1 MKILISAVGD
11 TDPIRNFHDGPLLHI
26 VRVYRPEK
34 IVLVHS
40 ERSLTKHDK
49 LVKAL
54 KSIKD
59 YSPEIIQD
67 GGVLPDEQVAIF
79 DKMYDTVSSIVK
91 KYISD
96 DEIILNISS
105 ATPQIIS
112 AMFAVNRISDFN
124 VTAVQVVTPQHKS
137 NEGLRHDNQ
146 EDIDTLIETN
156 LDNQSDYENRT
167 LEDTG
172 MKFSLDLTKRNLKAL
187 IDNYDYQGAL
197 ELLRALKL
205 PKKQESFSNIKELR
219 KKLTEI
225 SDTIKIQGMPDKI
238 VKAKLLSNQAKSALN
253 SYLNIDRNH
262 KQGNIAEVLI
272 RVKSLV
278 EFILENYLNNHFLD
292 VITYK
297 EDGKPFLNAS
307 KYPEILK
314 KFQEDAKMRGKKYH
328 SGYLSLPTYIVI
340 LKFFEPNHDLLK
352 HIYKIQEINQVRNQV
367 AHSLQAFDRE
377 NLTKVSSAVFASKQ
391 ILLASFDIDNH
402 WFSFYE
408 DLNQEIKKLL

>member
-67 GGVLPDEQVAIF
+67 GGVLPDAQVAIF

-172 MKFSLDLTKRNLKAL
+172 SKFSQDLTKRNLKAL

-238 VKAKLLSNQAKSALN
+238 VKSNLSNQAKSALN

-314 KFQEDAKMRGKKYH
+314 KFQEDAKMRGQEYH
-328 SGYLSLPTYIVI
+328 SGYLSLPAYIGI

-367 AHSLQAFDRE
+367 AHSLQAFDRK
-377 NLTKVSSAVFASKQ
+377 NLKKVSSAVFASKQ

>member
-67 GGVLPDEQVAIF
+67 GGVLPDAQVAIF
-79 DKMYDTVSSIVK
+79 DEMYDTVSSIVK

-124 VTAVQVVTPQHKS
+124 VTAVQVMTPQQKS

-172 MKFSLDLTKRNLKAL
+172 MKFSQDLTKRNLKAL

-197 ELLRALKL
+197 ELL
-205 PKKQESFSNIKELR
+205 KKQKSFSNIKELR

-238 VKAKLLSNQAKSALN
+238 VKAKLSTQAKSALN

-297 EDGKPFLNAS
+297 EDGKPFLNAL

-314 KFQEDAKMRGKKYH
+314 KFQENAKKRDQEYH
-328 SGYLSLPTYIVI
+328 SGYLSLHGYIGI

-367 AHSLQAFDRE
+367 AHSLQAFDRK
-377 NLTKVSSAVFASKQ
+377 NLKKVSSAVFASKQ

>member
-67 GGVLPDEQVAIF
+67 GGVLPDAQVAIF

-238 VKAKLLSNQAKSALN
+238 VKAKLSTKAQSALN

-314 KFQEDAKMRGKKYH
+314 KFQEDAKMRGQEYH
-328 SGYLSLPTYIVI
+328 SGYLSLPAYIGI

-367 AHSLQAFDRE
+367 AHSLQAFDRK
-377 NLTKVSSAVFASKQ
+377 NLKKVSSAVFASKQ

>member
-67 GGVLPDEQVAIF
+67 GGVLPDAQVAIF
-79 DKMYDTVSSIVK
+79 DEMYDTVSSIVK

-278 EFILENYLNNHFLD
+278 EFILEDYLNNHFLD

-297 EDGKPFLNAS
+297 DGKPFLNTS

-328 SGYLSLPTYIVI
+328 SGYLSLPTYIGI

-352 HIYKIQEINQVRNQV
+352 HIYEIQEINQVRNQV

>member
-67 GGVLPDEQVAIF
+67 GGVLPDAQVAIF

-172 MKFSLDLTKRNLKAL
+172 SKFSQDLTKRNLKAL

-314 KFQEDAKMRGKKYH
+314 KFQEDAKMRGQEYH
-328 SGYLSLPTYIVI
+328 SGYLSLPAYIGI

-352 HIYKIQEINQVRNQV
+352 HIYDIQEINQVRNQV

-377 NLTKVSSAVFASKQ
+377 NLTKVSSAVFESKQ
-391 ILLASFDIDNH
+391 ILLSSFDIDNH

>member
-67 GGVLPDEQVAIF
+67 GGVLPDAQVAIF

-172 MKFSLDLTKRNLKAL
+172 SKFSQDLTKRNLKAL

-197 ELLRALKL
+197 ELL
-205 PKKQESFSNIKELR
+205 KKQKSFSNIKELR

-238 VKAKLLSNQAKSALN
+238 VKAKLSNQAKSALN

-278 EFILENYLNNHFLD
+278 EFILEDYLNNHFLD

-314 KFQEDAKMRGKKYH
+314 KFQEDAKMRGQEYH
-328 SGYLSLPTYIVI
+328 SGYLSLPAYIGI

-367 AHSLQAFDRE
+367 AHSLQAFDRK
-377 NLTKVSSAVFASKQ
+377 NLKKVSSAVFASKQ

>member
-67 GGVLPDEQVAIF
+67 GGVLQDAKVAIF
-79 DKMYDTVSSIVK
+79 DEMYDTVSSIVK

-124 VTAVQVVTPQHKS
+124 VTAVQVLTPQHKS

-172 MKFSLDLTKRNLKAL
+172 SKFSQDLTKRNLKAL

-238 VKAKLLSNQAKSALN
+238 VKAKLSTKAQSALN

-278 EFILENYLNNHFLD
+278 EFILEDYLNNHFLD

-297 EDGKPFLNAS
+297 DGKPFLNTS

-328 SGYLSLPTYIVI
+328 SGYLSLPAYIGI

-367 AHSLQAFDRE
+367 AHSLQAFDRK
-377 NLTKVSSAVFASKQ
+377 NLKKVSSAVFASKQ

>member
-67 GGVLPDEQVAIF
+67 GGVLPDAQVAIF

-278 EFILENYLNNHFLD
+278 EFILEDYLNNHFLD

-314 KFQEDAKMRGKKYH
+314 KFQEDAKMRGQEYH
-328 SGYLSLPTYIVI
+328 SGYLSLPAYIGI
-340 LKFFEPNHDLLK
+340 LKFFEPKNDLLK

-377 NLTKVSSAVFASKQ
+377 NLTKVSSAVFESKQ

>member
-197 ELLRALKL
+197 ELL
-205 PKKQESFSNIKELR
+205 KKQKSFSNIKELR

-238 VKAKLLSNQAKSALN
+238 VKAKLSTKAQSALN

-314 KFQEDAKMRGKKYH
+314 KFQEDAKMRGQEYH
-328 SGYLSLPTYIVI
+328 SGYLSLPAYIGI

-367 AHSLQAFDRE
+367 AHSLQAFDRK
-377 NLTKVSSAVFASKQ
+377 NLKKVSSAVFASKQ

>member
-67 GGVLPDEQVAIF
+67 GGVLPDAQVAIF
-79 DKMYDTVSSIVK
+79 DEMYDTVSSIVK

-124 VTAVQVVTPQHKS
+124 VTAVQVMTPQQKS

-156 LDNQSDYENRT
+156 LDNQSDYEERT

-278 EFILENYLNNHFLD
+278 EFILEDYLNNHFLD

-297 EDGKPFLNAS
+297 DGKPFLNALQ
-307 KYPEILK
+307 YPKILK
-314 KFQEDAKMRGKKYH
+314 KFQEDAKKRGQGYH
-328 SGYLSLPTYIVI
+328 SGYLSLPAYIDI
-340 LKFFEPNHDLLK
+340 LKYFEPKNDLLK
-352 HIYKIQEINQVRNQV
+352 HIDDIQKINQVRNQV

-377 NLTKVSSAVFASKQ
+377 NLTKVSSAVFESKQ

>member
-67 GGVLPDEQVAIF
+67 GGVLPDAQVAIF

-197 ELLRALKL
+197 ELL
-205 PKKQESFSNIKELR
+205 KKQKSFSNIKELR

-238 VKAKLLSNQAKSALN
+238 VKAKLSTKAQSALN

-314 KFQEDAKMRGKKYH
+314 KFQEDAKMRGQEYH
-328 SGYLSLPTYIVI
+328 SGYLSLPAYIGI

-367 AHSLQAFDRE
+367 AHSLQAFDRK
-377 NLTKVSSAVFASKQ
+377 NLKKVSSAVFASKQ

>member
-67 GGVLPDEQVAIF
+67 GGVLQDAKVAIF
-79 DKMYDTVSSIVK
+79 DEMYDTVSSIVK

-124 VTAVQVVTPQHKS
+124 VTAVQVLTPQHKS

-172 MKFSLDLTKRNLKAL
+172 IKFSQDLTKRNLKAL

-238 VKAKLLSNQAKSALN
+238 VKSKLSNQAKSALN

-314 KFQEDAKMRGKKYH
+314 KFQEDAKMRGQEYH
-328 SGYLSLPTYIVI
+328 SGYLSLPAYIGI

-367 AHSLQAFDRE
+367 AHSLQAFDRK
-377 NLTKVSSAVFASKQ
+377 NLKKVSSAVFASKQ

>member
-67 GGVLPDEQVAIF
+67 GGVLPDAQVAIF
-79 DKMYDTVSSIVK
+79 DEMYDTVSSIVK

-172 MKFSLDLTKRNLKAL
+172 SKFSQDLTKRNLKAL

-197 ELLRALKL
+197 ELL
-205 PKKQESFSNIKELR
+205 KKQKSFSNIKELR

-238 VKAKLLSNQAKSALN
+238 VKDKLSTQAKSALN

-314 KFQEDAKMRGKKYH
+314 KFQEDAKMRGQEYH
-328 SGYLSLPTYIVI
+328 SGYLSLPAYIGI

-391 ILLASFDIDNH
+391 ILLDSFDIDNH

>member
-67 GGVLPDEQVAIF
+67 GGVLPDAQVAIF
-79 DKMYDTVSSIVK
+79 DEMYDTVSSIVK

-238 VKAKLLSNQAKSALN
+238 VKAKLSTKAQSALN

-314 KFQEDAKMRGKKYH
+314 KFQEDAKMRGQEYH
-328 SGYLSLPTYIVI
+328 SGYLSLPAYIGI

-352 HIYKIQEINQVRNQV
+352 HIYDIQEINQVRNQV

>member
-67 GGVLPDEQVAIF
+67 GGVLPDAQVAIF

-156 LDNQSDYENRT
+156 LDNQSDYEERT

-238 VKAKLLSNQAKSALN
+238 VKAKLSTKAQSALN

-314 KFQEDAKMRGKKYH
+314 KFQEDAKMRGQEYH
-328 SGYLSLPTYIVI
+328 SGYLSLPAYIGI

-377 NLTKVSSAVFASKQ
+377 NLTKVSSAVFESKQ

>member
-67 GGVLPDEQVAIF
+67 GGVLPDAQVAIF

-172 MKFSLDLTKRNLKAL
+172 SKFSQDLTKRNLKAL

-314 KFQEDAKMRGKKYH
+314 KFQEDAKMRGQEYH
-328 SGYLSLPTYIVI
+328 SGYLSLPAYIGI

-367 AHSLQAFDRE
+367 AHSLQAFDRK
-377 NLTKVSSAVFASKQ
+377 NLKKVSSAVFASKQ

>member
-67 GGVLPDEQVAIF
+67 GGVLPDAQVAIF
-79 DKMYDTVSSIVK
+79 DEMYDTVSSIVK

-172 MKFSLDLTKRNLKAL
+172 SKFSQDLTKRNLKAL

-238 VKAKLLSNQAKSALN
+238 VKAKLSTKAQSALN

-278 EFILENYLNNHFLD
+278 EFILEDYLNNHFLD

-314 KFQEDAKMRGKKYH
+314 KFQEDAKMRGQEYH
-328 SGYLSLPTYIVI
+328 SGYLSLPAYIGI

-352 HIYKIQEINQVRNQV
+352 HIYDIQEINQVRNQV

>member
-67 GGVLPDEQVAIF
+67 GGVLPDAQVAIF
-79 DKMYDTVSSIVK
+79 DEMYDTVSSIVK

-124 VTAVQVVTPQHKS
+124 VTAVQVLTPQHKS

-225 SDTIKIQGMPDKI
+225 SDTIKIRGMPDKI

-278 EFILENYLNNHFLD
+278 EFILEDYLNNHFLD

-297 EDGKPFLNAS
+297 DGKPFLNTS

-314 KFQEDAKMRGKKYH
+314 KFQEDAKMRGKEYH
-328 SGYLSLPTYIVI
+328 IGYLSLPTYIVI

-367 AHSLQAFDRE
+367 AHSLQAFDRK
-377 NLTKVSSAVFASKQ
+377 NLKKVSSAVFASKQ

>member
-59 YSPEIIQD
+59 YLPEIIQD
-67 GGVLPDEQVAIF
+67 GGVLPDAQVAIF

-172 MKFSLDLTKRNLKAL
+172 SKFSQDLTKRNLKAL

-197 ELLRALKL
+197 ELL
-205 PKKQESFSNIKELR
+205 KKQKSFSNIKELR

-238 VKAKLLSNQAKSALN
+238 VKAKLSTKAQSALN

-314 KFQEDAKMRGKKYH
+314 KFQEDAKMRGQEYH
-328 SGYLSLPTYIVI
+328 SGYLSLPAYIGI

-367 AHSLQAFDRE
+367 AHSLQAFDRK
-377 NLTKVSSAVFASKQ
+377 NLKKVSSAVFASKQ

>member
-67 GGVLPDEQVAIF
+67 GGVLPDAQVAIF
-79 DKMYDTVSSIVK
+79 DEMYDTVSSIVK

-124 VTAVQVVTPQHKS
+124 VTAVQVMTPQHKS

-172 MKFSLDLTKRNLKAL
+172 SKFSQDLTKRNLKAL

-238 VKAKLLSNQAKSALN
+238 VKAKLSTKAQSALN

-352 HIYKIQEINQVRNQV
+352 HIYEIQKINQVRNQV

>member
-67 GGVLPDEQVAIF
+67 GGVLPDAQVAIF

-172 MKFSLDLTKRNLKAL
+172 MKFSQDLMKRNLKAL

-197 ELLRALKL
+197 ELL
-205 PKKQESFSNIKELR
+205 KKQKSFSNIKELR

-238 VKAKLLSNQAKSALN
+238 VKDQLSTQAKSALN

-314 KFQEDAKMRGKKYH
+314 KFQEDAKMRDQEYH
-328 SGYLSLPTYIVI
+328 SGYLSLPAYIGI

-367 AHSLQAFDRE
+367 AHSLQAFDRK
-377 NLTKVSSAVFASKQ
+377 NLKKVSSAVFASKQ

>member
-67 GGVLPDEQVAIF
+67 GGVLPDAQVAIF

-172 MKFSLDLTKRNLKAL
+172 SKFSQDLTKRNLKAL

-278 EFILENYLNNHFLD
+278 EFILEDYLNNHFLD

-314 KFQEDAKMRGKKYH
+314 KFQEDAKMRGQEYH
-328 SGYLSLPTYIVI
+328 SGYLSLPAYIGI

-352 HIYKIQEINQVRNQV
+352 HIYDIQEINQVRNQV

>member
-67 GGVLPDEQVAIF
+67 GGVLPDAQVAIF

-156 LDNQSDYENRT
+156 LDNQSDYTNRT

-238 VKAKLLSNQAKSALN
+238 VKAKLSTKAQSALN

-314 KFQEDAKMRGKKYH
+314 KFQEDAKMRGQEYH
-328 SGYLSLPTYIVI
+328 SGYLSLPAYIGI

-367 AHSLQAFDRE
+367 AHSLQAFDRK
-377 NLTKVSSAVFASKQ
+377 NLKKVSSAVFASKQ

>member
-172 MKFSLDLTKRNLKAL
+172 MKFSQDLTKRNLKAL

-197 ELLRALKL
+197 ELL
-205 PKKQESFSNIKELR
+205 KKQKSFSNIKELR

-238 VKAKLLSNQAKSALN
+238 VKDKLSTQAKSALN

-314 KFQEDAKMRGKKYH
+314 KFQEDAKMRGQEYH
-328 SGYLSLPTYIVI
+328 SGYLSLPAYIGI

-352 HIYKIQEINQVRNQV
+352 HIYDIQEINQVRNQV

-377 NLTKVSSAVFASKQ
+377 NLTKVSSAVFESKQ

>member
-67 GGVLPDEQVAIF
+67 GGVLPDAQVSIF

-124 VTAVQVVTPQHKS
+124 VTAVQVLTPQHKS

-172 MKFSLDLTKRNLKAL
+172 MKFSQDLTKRNLKAL

-197 ELLRALKL
+197 ELLE
-205 PKKQESFSNIKELR
+205 KQKSFSNIKELR

-238 VKAKLLSNQAKSALN
+238 VKAKLSNQAKSALN

-307 KYPEILK
+307 KYPEILE
-314 KFQEDAKMRGKKYH
+314 KFQEDAKMRDQEYH
-328 SGYLSLPTYIVI
+328 SGYLSLHGYIGI

>member
-67 GGVLPDEQVAIF
+67 GGVLPDAQVAIF

-124 VTAVQVVTPQHKS
+124 VTAVQVATPQRKS

-172 MKFSLDLTKRNLKAL
+172 MKFSQDLTKRNLKAL

-197 ELLRALKL
+197 ELL
-205 PKKQESFSNIKELR
+205 KKQKSFSNIKELR

-238 VKAKLLSNQAKSALN
+238 VKANLSTQAKSALN

-278 EFILENYLNNHFLD
+278 EFILEDYLNNHFLD

-297 EDGKPFLNAS
+297 DGKPFLNAL

-314 KFQEDAKMRGKKYH
+314 KFQENAKKRDQEYH
-328 SGYLSLPTYIVI
+328 SGYLSLHGYIGI

-367 AHSLQAFDRE
+367 AHSLQAFDRK
-377 NLTKVSSAVFASKQ
+377 NLKKVSSAVFASKQ

>member
-67 GGVLPDEQVAIF
+67 GGVLPDAKVAIF
-79 DKMYDTVSSIVK
+79 DEMYDTVSSIVK

-278 EFILENYLNNHFLD
+278 EFILEDYLNNHFLD

-314 KFQEDAKMRGKKYH
+314 KFQENAKMRGQEYH
-328 SGYLSLPTYIVI
+328 SGYLSLPAYIGI

-377 NLTKVSSAVFASKQ
+377 NLTKVSSAVFESKQ

>member
-67 GGVLPDEQVAIF
+67 GGVLPDAQVAIF

-156 LDNQSDYENRT
+156 LDNQSDYEERT

-238 VKAKLLSNQAKSALN
+238 VKAKLSTKAQSALN

-314 KFQEDAKMRGKKYH
+314 KFQENAKKRDQEYH
-328 SGYLSLPTYIVI
+328 SGYLSLHGYIGI

-367 AHSLQAFDRE
+367 AHSLQAFDRK
-377 NLTKVSSAVFASKQ
+377 NLKKVSSAVFASKQ
-391 ILLASFDIDNH
+391 ILLDSFDIDNH

>member
-67 GGVLPDEQVAIF
+67 GGVLQDAKVAIF
-79 DKMYDTVSSIVK
+79 DEMYDTVSSIVK

-124 VTAVQVVTPQHKS
+124 VTAVQVLTPQHKS

-156 LDNQSDYENRT
+156 LDNQSDYTIRT

-238 VKAKLLSNQAKSALN
+238 VKSNLSNQAKSALN

-278 EFILENYLNNHFLD
+278 EFILEDYLNNHFLD

-297 EDGKPFLNAS
+297 DGKPFLNTS

-340 LKFFEPNHDLLK
+340 LKYFEPKNDLLK
-352 HIYKIQEINQVRNQV
+352 HIDDIQKINHVRNKV

-377 NLTKVSSAVFASKQ
+377 NLTKVSSAVFESKQ

>member
-67 GGVLPDEQVAIF
+67 GGVLPDAQVAIF
-79 DKMYDTVSSIVK
+79 DEMYDTVSSIVK

-314 KFQEDAKMRGKKYH
+314 KFQEDAKMRGQEYH
-328 SGYLSLPTYIVI
+328 SGYLSLPAYIGI

>member
-67 GGVLPDEQVAIF
+67 GGVLPDAQVAIF

-172 MKFSLDLTKRNLKAL
+172 IKFSQDLTKRNLKAL

-197 ELLRALKL
+197 ELL
-205 PKKQESFSNIKELR
+205 KKQKSFSNIKELR

-238 VKAKLLSNQAKSALN
+238 DKAKLSTQAKSALN

-307 KYPEILK
+307 KYPEILE
-314 KFQEDAKMRGKKYH
+314 KFQEDAKMRDQEYH
-328 SGYLSLPTYIVI
+328 SGYLSLPAYIGI

-367 AHSLQAFDRE
+367 AHSLQAFDRK
-377 NLTKVSSAVFASKQ
+377 NLKKVSSAVFASKQ

>member
-67 GGVLPDEQVAIF
+67 GGVLPDAKVAIF
-79 DKMYDTVSSIVK
+79 DEMYDTVSSIVK

-124 VTAVQVVTPQHKS
+124 VTAVQVLTPQHKS

-156 LDNQSDYENRT
+156 LDNQSDYTNRT

-172 MKFSLDLTKRNLKAL
+172 MKFSQDLTKRNLKAL

-238 VKAKLLSNQAKSALN
+238 VKAKLSNQAKSALN

-328 SGYLSLPTYIVI
+328 SGYLSLPAYIGI

-352 HIYKIQEINQVRNQV
+352 HIYEIQKINQVRNQV
-367 AHSLQAFDRE
+367 AHSLQAFDRK
-377 NLTKVSSAVFASKQ
+377 NLKKVSSAVFASKQ

>member
-67 GGVLPDEQVAIF
+67 GGVLPDAKVAIF
-79 DKMYDTVSSIVK
+79 DEMYDTVSSIVK

-124 VTAVQVVTPQHKS
+124 VTAVQVLTPQRKS

-197 ELLRALKL
+197 ELLE
-205 PKKQESFSNIKELR
+205 KQKSFSNIKELR

-278 EFILENYLNNHFLD
+278 EFILEDYLNNHFLD

-297 EDGKPFLNAS
+297 DGKPFLNTS

-352 HIYKIQEINQVRNQV
+352 HIYEIQKINQVRNQV

-377 NLTKVSSAVFASKQ
+377 NLTKVSSAVFESKQ

>member
-67 GGVLPDEQVAIF
+67 GGVLPDAQVAIF

-172 MKFSLDLTKRNLKAL
+172 SKFSQDLTKRNLKAL

-197 ELLRALKL
+197 ELL
-205 PKKQESFSNIKELR
+205 KKQKSFSNIKELR

-238 VKAKLLSNQAKSALN
+238 DKAKLSTQAKSALN

-278 EFILENYLNNHFLD
+278 EFILEDYLNNHFLD

-297 EDGKPFLNAS
+297 DGKPFLNTS

-340 LKFFEPNHDLLK
+340 LKYFEPKNDLLK
-352 HIYKIQEINQVRNQV
+352 HIDDIQKINQVRNQV
-367 AHSLQAFDRE
+367 AHSLQAFDRK
-377 NLTKVSSAVFASKQ
+377 NLKKVSSAVFASKQ

>member
-67 GGVLPDEQVAIF
+67 GGVLPDAQVAIF

-172 MKFSLDLTKRNLKAL
+172 IKFSQDLTKRNLKAL

-197 ELLRALKL
+197 ELLE
-205 PKKQESFSNIKELR
+205 KQKSFSNIKELR

-238 VKAKLLSNQAKSALN
+238 DKAKLSTQAKSALN

-307 KYPEILK
+307 KYPEILE
-314 KFQEDAKMRGKKYH
+314 KFQEDAKMRDQEYH
-328 SGYLSLPTYIVI
+328 SGYLSLPAYIGI

-367 AHSLQAFDRE
+367 AHSLQAFDRK
-377 NLTKVSSAVFASKQ
+377 NLKKVSSAVFASKQ

-402 WFSFYE
+402 WLSFYE

>member
-67 GGVLPDEQVAIF
+67 GGVLQDAKVAIF
-79 DKMYDTVSSIVK
+79 DEMYDTVSSIVK

-124 VTAVQVVTPQHKS
+124 VTAVQVLTPQHKS

-156 LDNQSDYENRT
+156 LDNQSDYEERT

-238 VKAKLLSNQAKSALN
+238 FKSKLSNQAKSALN

-278 EFILENYLNNHFLD
+278 EFILEDYLNNHFLD

-297 EDGKPFLNAS
+297 DGKPFLNALQ
-307 KYPEILK
+307 YPKILK
-314 KFQEDAKMRGKKYH
+314 KFQEDAKKRGQGYH
-328 SGYLSLPTYIVI
+328 SGYLSLPAYIDI
-340 LKFFEPNHDLLK
+340 LKYFEPKNDLLK
-352 HIYKIQEINQVRNQV
+352 HIDDIQKINQVRNQV
-367 AHSLQAFDRE
+367 AHSLQAFGRE
-377 NLTKVSSAVFASKQ
+377 NLTKVSSAVFESKQ

>member
-67 GGVLPDEQVAIF
+67 GGVLPDAQVAIF

-124 VTAVQVVTPQHKS
+124 VTAVQVLTPQHKS

-172 MKFSLDLTKRNLKAL
+172 SKFSQDLTKRNLKAL

-278 EFILENYLNNHFLD
+278 EFILEDYLNNHFLD

-297 EDGKPFLNAS
+297 EDGKPFLNAL
-307 KYPEILK
+307 KYPEILE
-314 KFQEDAKMRGKKYH
+314 KFQENAKKRDQEYH
-328 SGYLSLPTYIVI
+328 SGYLSLHGYIGI

-352 HIYKIQEINQVRNQV
+352 HIYDIQEINQVRNQV

>member
-67 GGVLPDEQVAIF
+67 GGVLPDAQVAIF
-79 DKMYDTVSSIVK
+79 DEMYDTVSSIVK

-197 ELLRALKL
+197 ELL
-205 PKKQESFSNIKELR
+205 KKQKSFSNIKELR

-238 VKAKLLSNQAKSALN
+238 FKSKLSNQAKSALN

-278 EFILENYLNNHFLD
+278 EFILEDYLNNHFLD

-314 KFQEDAKMRGKKYH
+314 KFQEDAKMRGQEYH
-328 SGYLSLPTYIVI
+328 SGYLSLPAYIGI

>member
-67 GGVLPDEQVAIF
+67 GGVLPDAQVAIF

-124 VTAVQVVTPQHKS
+124 VTAVQVLTPQHKS

-172 MKFSLDLTKRNLKAL
+172 MKFSQDLTKRNLKAL

-197 ELLRALKL
+197 ELL
-205 PKKQESFSNIKELR
+205 KKQKSFSNIKELR

-238 VKAKLLSNQAKSALN
+238 VKANLSTQAKSALN

-278 EFILENYLNNHFLD
+278 EFILEDYLNNHFLD

-314 KFQEDAKMRGKKYH
+314 KFQENAKKRDQEYH
-328 SGYLSLPTYIVI
+328 SGYLSLHGYIGI